1 MGPKVTFSEEDK
13 AIVNKLNALLDQL
26 HVPSRVNSIADIGA
40 GVFVTLFEGLCGEQL
55 PGIIRS
61 ANTRE
66 DEIHNCQRVI
76 DSLAGDVLH
85 TSLTHISGADIIDG
99 SREGINNL
107 IEIFSGLLEYMLNK
121 IESDASTDNEDEE
134 HNLTTDDPD
143 RMTREQ
149 IDEILDAELR
159 RERLLNEAAG
169 IKNGGPTARWVEES
183 RPPKRRNGD
192 RLEKDDLELTVE
204 DLTLSPT
211 KDKVESTADLIQE
224 SEELERRLLEERRI
238 LEATKQQQ
246 EKLLS
251 SLNGRESN
259 HREARVNGIAAE
271 RLEPQISQPEFRNGR
286 KSPAHDEGR
295 KSPLVGKGERPEGIV
310 REKETR
316 AEIIKRLEND
326 PRYKYMLPPTPS
338 ETKAVDEETDETF
351 KNLQH
356 MVEET
361 AAMARAAVDCSPSRA
376 RSMLETLE
384 TLTAQRRAIAKSPGR
399 TSAGAGLSERSRR
412 GQQEQRSRV
421 NKRASPSARRAS
433 PKERLSDNELTPS
446 RAKRKVSFLVERS
459 LTDSS
464 PDVGK
469 PSPVRGRPG
478 YRSAKTTAASGSYLS
493 FEDTYSDKENTS
505 YEDRLKKQYHDII
518 ADLSENES
526 PDRFRMAEDYRKNKY
541 KEMSSRPRALY
552 TVGDTQKLVEQE
564 KECGKKK
571 IGFLQKIYREDLD
584 ELLDEADYLMKKNR
598 QTAKDMEK
606 EYQKKMLA
614 GVKSKPSEDKEGPS
628 VLKKKVRRAQ
638 PKAVSSKVKK
648 SSSAGSIVKPQKKT
662 LMIRD
667 DEDILPMLLDEFPHL
682 HLSLHTWHELWRK
695 GIQQIEQITQAHQEV
710 RRKKSLAQN
719 QLEEAEKRQ
728 EILVNIMKKELEHN
742 QRLKEIKD
750 RQASAISTRN
760 KIHERR
766 MQSAR
771 SRHYYD
777 EYQVR
782 MRSKMLK
789 RRTREEMIFKKLFK
803 DGLEIQKE
811 RITEL
816 RKYAR
821 EQRDSQARTQRDEIE
836 SMENYY
842 RDQFQM
848 LAENIAKEK
857 KELELREKA
866 QQKTLSTMK
875 KDLRKKM
882 EAEIKLLQEHLVR
895 DDDDAY
901 FRQLDADRVI
911 HDLKMAKYQVR
922 V

>member
-1 MGPKVTFSEEDK
+1 MGPKAVTFSEEDK

-26 HVPSRVNSIADIGA
+26 HVPSRINTVADIGA
-40 GVFVTLFEGLCGEQL
+40 GVFVTLYEGLCGEQL

-61 ANTRE
+61 ASTRE
-66 DEIHNCQRVI
+66 DEIHNCQIVI

-85 TSLTHISGADIIDG
+85 TSLTHISGADVIDG

-107 IEIFSGLLEYMLNK
+107 AEIFSGLLEYMLNK
-121 IESDASTDNEDEE
+121 IDSDASTDNEDGQ
-134 HNLTTDDPD
+134 NLTTDDPD
-143 RMTREQ
+143 LITREQ
-149 IDEILDAELR
+149 IDEILESELR
-159 RERLLNEAAG
+159 RERLINEAAG
-169 IKNGGPTARWVEES
+169 IKNAGPTARWVEES
-183 RPPKRRNGD
+183 SPPRRRRGED
-192 RLEKDDLELTVE
+192 KDGLDLTVE
-204 DLTLSPT
+204 DLSLSPA
-211 KDKVESTADLIQE
+211 KDQVDSTADLIRE
-224 SEELERRLLEERRI
+224 TEELERRLLEEKRI
-238 LEATKQQQ
+238 LEATKQQK
-246 EKLLS
+246 ERLLNS
-251 SLNGRESN
+251 RTDRES
-259 HREARVNGIAAE
+259 RFTGDTE
-271 RLEPQISQPEFRNGR
+271 RMPEPKTSQPQDSNRGR
-286 KSPAHDEGR
+286 KSPVA
-295 KSPLVGKGERPEGIV
+295 ERPEKTEGLV
-310 REKETR
+310 RERESR
-316 AEIIKRLEND
+316 ADLIRRLEND
-326 PRYKYMLPPTPS
+326 PRYKYMLPPSQSQTQ
-338 ETKAVDEETDETF
+338 AQDEETDETF
-351 KNLQH
+351 KSLQN

-376 RSMLETLE
+376 KSMLENLE
-384 TLTAQRRAIAKSPGR
+384 AVNSQRRAVAASKSPFRGQGR
-399 TSAGAGLSERSRR
+399 SGVNVRSRR
-412 GQQEQRSRV
+412 DQQDLRQRT

-433 PKERLSDNELTPS
+433 PKATDKLSDTELTPS

-464 PDVGK
+464 PSVGN
-469 PSPVRGRPG
+469 PSPVKGRTG
-478 YRSAKTTAASGSYLS
+478 AKSRSSAAASGSYLS
-493 FEDTYSDKENTS
+493 FEDMYSDKENTS
-505 YEDRLKKQYHDII
+505 YEDRLKKQYHDIL
-518 ADLSENES
+518 ANLSDEGS
-526 PDRFRMAEDYRKNKY
+526 PERFRSAADYRKDKY
-541 KEMSSRPRALY
+541 KQLASRPRALY

-564 KECGKKK
+564 KQSGKKK

-584 ELLDEADYLMKKNR
+584 ELLDEAEYLMGKNR
-598 QTAKDMEK
+598 QTAKEMEK
-606 EYQKKMLA
+606 EYQKKMFS
-614 GVKSKPSEDKEGPS
+614 GVKTKPKEEKEGPS
-628 VLKKKVRRAQ
+628 VLKKKTRRAQ

-648 SSSAGSIVKPQKKT
+648 STPGTSLVKPQKKT
-662 LMIRD
+662 LTIKD
-667 DEDILPMLLDEFPHL
+667 DDDILPMLLEEFPHL

-695 GIQQIEQITQAHQEV
+695 GLTQIEQVTRAHQEV
-710 RRKKSLAQN
+710 RRKKSHAQN

-742 QRLKEIKD
+742 QRLKEIKE
-750 RQASAISTRN
+750 RQASAISSRN

-789 RRTREEMIFKKLFK
+789 RRTREEMVFKKLFK

-811 RITEL
+811 RISEL
-816 RKYAR
+816 RKYAK
-821 EQRDSQARTQRDEIE
+821 EQRDGQAKTQRDEIE

-857 KELELREKA
+857 KELEVREKA
-866 QQKTLSTMK
+866 QHKALSTMK

-882 EAEIKLLQEHLVR
+882 EGEIKLLQEQLVR
-895 DDDDAY
+895 DDDDTY